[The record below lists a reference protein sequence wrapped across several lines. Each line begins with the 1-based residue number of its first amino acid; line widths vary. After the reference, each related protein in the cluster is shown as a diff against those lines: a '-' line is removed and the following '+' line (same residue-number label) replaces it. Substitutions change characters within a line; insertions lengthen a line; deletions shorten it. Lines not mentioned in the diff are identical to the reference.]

1 MLETI
6 RFAVIITSDRAA
18 DGRRED
24 ATAPLLK
31 TAIEQA
37 GGSCIAADVIP
48 DDPDRLRQLLLSLS
62 SRAGIDVILT
72 SGGTGIGPRDITVD
86 VTRAL
91 LEKELPGFG
100 EEMRRRSLEKTPY
113 AILSRATAGTLRG
126 KLVLNLPGSP
136 RGAVECL
143 EWVMRPIAHAVRLL
157 QKLDTDCAPPATNP
171 GGIECE

>member
-1 MLETI
+1 MLENI

-31 TAIEQA
+31 AAIEQA
-37 GGSCIAADVIP
+37 GGHCKETAVIP
-48 DDPDRLRQLLLSLS
+48 DDPDRLREELSRL
-62 SRAGIDVILT
+62 ADNAAVDVILT

-86 VTRAL
+86 VIRAL

-126 KLVLNLPGSP
+126 KLVINLPGSP

-143 EWVMRPIAHAVRLL
+143 EWVMKPLAHAVRLL
-157 QKLDTDCAPPATNP
+157 QQLDTDCAPPS
-171 GGIECE
+171 GS

>member
-1 MLETI
+1 MLENV
-6 RFAVIITSDRAA
+6 RFALIITSDRAA

-31 TAIEQA
+31 SAIVQA
-37 GGSCIAADVIP
+37 RGICAETIVIP
-48 DDPDRLRQLLLSLS
+48 DDPGRLREQLLRLS
-62 SRAGIDVILT
+62 SMTEADVILT

-91 LEKELPGFG
+91 IEKELPGFG

-113 AILSRATAGTLRG
+113 AILSRATAGILRG

-143 EWVMRPIAHAVRLL
+143 EWVMRPIAHAVRILR
-157 QKLDTDCAPPATNP
+157 QLDTDCAPPPKA
-171 GGIECE
+171 